1 MSCRPNFWSK
11 ALSII
16 GFMPPNLNLTQKSL
30 QRPNNRGGPDKPP
43 PSPAVY
49 RDYPAL
55 PGRVKSENLNLFSE
69 SDLTEYKMN

>member
-1 MSCRPNFWSK
+1 MSCKPNCQSK
-11 ALSII
+11 ALNKN
-16 GFMPPNLNLTQKSL
+16 GFKSPNLNLTQKSL